1 MMKRRSFMAWTA
13 AVVLTA
19 TPAVAQGLSLD
30 QVSAYLNGLQTA
42 QGGFTQINA
51 DGTLS
56 TGQIYI
62 KRPGRIRFEY
72 NAADNSLV
80 MAGGGQVAIFDPR
93 SNNGPDRYPLNQ
105 TPLKIILERN
115 VDLARA
121 SMVMGHTSDG
131 TTTTVTAQD
140 PAHPQYGN
148 IQMVFTANPVELRQ
162 WIVTDEVGSQTTMIL
177 NDLVRG
183 GRINDIKFNIAM
195 RRKIGI
201 IEPVRIKKGRL
212 TEAPFFAKFCD
223 KIVAARRTL
232 PHVRRLHL
240 RYGQANFCF
249 STCRAYIRSGH
260 RDRLGTDCGCRSLPS
275 RLRLWSATC
284 TTP

>member
-1 MMKRRSFMAWTA
+1 MKRRSFIAWTA

-19 TPAVAQGLSLD
+19 TPAAAQELSLD

-56 TGQIYI
+56 TGQIFI

-72 NAADNSLV
+72 NAPDNSLV

-105 TPLKIILERN
+105 TPLKVILERN
-115 VDLARA
+115 VDLAQAR
-121 SMVMGHTSDG
+121 MVTGHTSDG

-148 IQMVFTANPVELRQ
+148 IQMVFTANPIELRQ
-162 WIVTDEVGSQTTMIL
+162 WIVTDDVGSQTTVIL

-183 GRINDIKFNIAM
+183 GRISDIKFNIVN
-195 RRKIGI
+195 
-201 IEPVRIKKGRL
+201 E
-212 TEAPFFAKFCD
+212 T
-223 KIVAARRTL
+223 
-232 PHVRRLHL
+232 
-240 RYGQANFCF
+240 NN
-249 STCRAYIRSGH
+249 
-260 RDRLGTDCGCRSLPS
+260 
-275 RLRLWSATC
+275 WNN
-284 TTP
+284 

>member
-1 MMKRRSFMAWTA
+1 MKRRSFMAWAA

-72 NAADNSLV
+72 NAPDNSLV

-183 GRINDIKFNIAM
+183 GRINDIKFNIVNET
-195 RRKIGI
+195 K
-201 IEPVRIKKGRL
+201 
-212 TEAPFFAKFCD
+212 
-223 KIVAARRTL
+223 
-232 PHVRRLHL
+232 
-240 RYGQANFCF
+240 N
-249 STCRAYIRSGH
+249 
-260 RDRLGTDCGCRSLPS
+260 
-275 RLRLWSATC
+275 WNN
-284 TTP
+284 